1 MSKFSE
7 LDKDIEVLY
16 KELAGMTIVAS
27 RDHGPLHEIQTRAS
41 AITAKAAIESSKIQ
55 RKLNCLTIWLVVL
68 TSLLIA
74 LTVFQFYVSI
84 YVPAYL
90 SPKTN
95 PKTNTIIQ
103 KETQNK
109 ENATMKK
116 KKPIDEK
123 AHK

>member
-1 MSKFSE
+1 MVRE
-7 LDKDIEVLY
+7 GAAITDLEVY
-16 KELAGMTIVAS
+16 PNPS
-27 RDHGPLHEIQTRAS
+27 RDIFNVSFVSDEVQ
-41 AITAKAAIESSKIQ
+41 
-55 RKLNCLTIWLVVL
+55 NLTIWLVVL

-109 ENATMKK
+109 FFQHDLKTHTELD
-116 KKPIDEK
+116 PSL
-123 AHK
+123 